1 MERPVRMSIR
11 RWWACA
17 ATACVLVVSAASSA
31 ASQRPSPLQACR
43 VRLFRFVD
51 HSRTIRLPDGS
62 RVPRSLETTVRY
74 PTTGGPY
81 PLIVFGHGFALTP
94 ETYKRLLRD
103 WVRAGYVV
111 AAPWFPLE
119 KANAPGGPTQSD
131 LVNEPRD
138 VSFVISELLE
148 LNARRGGVLEGT
160 IDRSRVAVAG
170 HSDGAVTALAVAYDR
185 RFRDRRVRAAIVM
198 SGAALPGMRP
208 FPQNGP
214 PLLAVQG
221 TADTINAPATTT
233 DFFRLARRPKF
244 LLWLLG
250 ASHRPPYTDQEPQL
264 GIVERATVAFLD
276 HYLKGRALGAL
287 DKAAQR
293 PGLTR
298 LTADP

>member
-1 MERPVRMSIR
+1 MTIR
-11 RWWACA
+11 IGAWLCVCA
-17 ATACVLVVSAASSA
+17 ATASILAIGAASPA
-31 ASQRPSPLQACR
+31 ASHTSSPGPGFR

-51 HSRTIRLPDGS
+51 RSRTVRLPSGQ
-62 RVPRSLETTVRY
+62 RVPRWLETTVRY
-74 PTTGGPY
+74 PATTRPH
-81 PLIVFGHGFALTP
+81 PLIVFGHGFALMP
-94 ETYKRLLRD
+94 ETYSGLLRA
-103 WVRAGYVV
+103 WVLAGYVV

-119 KANAPGGPTQSD
+119 QANAPGGPNQSD

-138 VSFVISELLE
+138 VMFVISRLLA
-148 LNARRGGVLEGT
+148 LNVRPNGVLEGR
-160 IDRSRVAVAG
+160 IDPSQIAVAG
-170 HSDGAVTALAVAYDR
+170 HSDGGVTALAVADDR

-198 SGAALPGMRP
+198 SGAALSGMGA
-208 FPQNGP
+208 FPRNGP

-221 TADTINAPATTT
+221 TADTINAPATTA

-250 ASHRPPYTDQEPQL
+250 ASHRRPYTDQEPQL

-276 HYLKGRALGAL
+276 HYLKGRALHVF
-287 DKAAQR
+287 DQAAQR